1 MIILRGSRILPI
13 SPCTKLTTMDLASA
27 QLTHQRFYVNMK
39 REFSFG
45 TSRTGVY
52 LSGPRNTLTAM
63 RKKGVGYGELG

>member
-1 MIILRGSRILPI
+1 
-13 SPCTKLTTMDLASA
+13 MDLASA